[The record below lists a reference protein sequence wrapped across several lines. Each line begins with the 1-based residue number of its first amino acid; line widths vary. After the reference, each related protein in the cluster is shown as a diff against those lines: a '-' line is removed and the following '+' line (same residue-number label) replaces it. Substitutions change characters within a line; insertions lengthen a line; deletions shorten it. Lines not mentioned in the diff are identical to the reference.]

1 MFHENISNLPRII
14 FLQAGNFFIDHSRV
28 YPKYFEE
35 LKKRLYELNPSY
47 NSHNSEILFEE
58 TTQSITLRK
67 KLELSLTRSNSEKID
82 LTPEETLEEKLSQK
96 KEVHQLF
103 VICTNFSQGF
113 QNATT
118 RRYHNL
124 DFKEITKKA
133 LLSKEINL
141 PFILCEE
148 GFYPIHPKYFLK
160 LSTLLSNPSLPV
172 YLGDTNHK

>member
-67 KLELSLTRSNSEKID
+67 KLLMIKMN
-82 LTPEETLEEKLSQK
+82 
-96 KEVHQLF
+96 
-103 VICTNFSQGF
+103 
-113 QNATT
+113 
-118 RRYHNL
+118 
-124 DFKEITKKA
+124 
-133 LLSKEINL
+133 
-141 PFILCEE
+141 FILQLEQ
-148 GFYPIHPKYFLK
+148 IYFGK
-160 LSTLLSNPSLPV
+160 T
-172 YLGDTNHK
+172 